1 MDFYTLLDQVV
12 DLLRQRQRVTY
23 RALQRQFDLDEETLT
38 DLKNELLYAQQVARD
53 EDGRV
58 LIWTGSV
65 DTSSS
70 PPSPSAQHV
79 PQLDLS
85 AAQTVQREPSP
96 SVAHMPEAERRQLT
110 VLFCD
115 LVDSTRLAR
124 QLDPEDYREVV
135 RTYQQACAEIIQH
148 FDGHIAQYLGDGTPG
163 LLWLSPGARR

>member
-70 PPSPSAQHV
+70 PPSPSASMHPSLIF
-79 PQLDLS
+79 PQ
-85 AAQTVQREPSP
+85 RRPSNV
-96 SVAHMPEAERRQLT
+96 SLH
-110 VLFCD
+110 
-115 LVDSTRLAR
+115 
-124 QLDPEDYREVV
+124 
-135 RTYQQACAEIIQH
+135 QA
-148 FDGHIAQYLGDGTPG
+148 
-163 LLWLSPGARR
+163 